1 MSESTFTIDGR
12 TPFTTRERCA
22 PCWYNRLWYKLCPR
36 AGRVGAKLVQRKACL
51 AGSDSMGPSSAEM
64 RLFDTSADGGG
75 KTSRDVSFSF
85 YLRGKGKEVSLFL

>member
-1 MSESTFTIDGR
+1 MLVQQTLVQDMS
-12 TPFTTRERCA
+12 
-22 PCWYNRLWYKLCPR
+22 R
-36 AGRVGAKLVQRKACL
+36 AGRVGAKLVQRKAFL

-64 RLFDTSADGGG
+64 RLLDTSADGGG